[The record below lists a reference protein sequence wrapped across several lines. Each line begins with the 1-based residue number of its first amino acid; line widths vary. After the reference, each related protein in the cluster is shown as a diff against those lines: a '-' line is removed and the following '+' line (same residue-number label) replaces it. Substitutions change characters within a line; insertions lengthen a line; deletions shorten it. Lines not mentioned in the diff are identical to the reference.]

1 MALHP
6 TGILQN
12 IATAPMLLQVLV
24 GHAAGEDGL
33 AVVAVRVEGG
43 EGADCGAVEEGAGGA
58 SGG

>member
-1 MALHP
+1 MTLHP
-6 TGILQN
+6 ASIFQN

-33 AVVAVRVEGG
+33 AVVAVGVEGG
-43 EGADCGAVEEGAGGA
+43 EGTDCRAVEEGAGGA